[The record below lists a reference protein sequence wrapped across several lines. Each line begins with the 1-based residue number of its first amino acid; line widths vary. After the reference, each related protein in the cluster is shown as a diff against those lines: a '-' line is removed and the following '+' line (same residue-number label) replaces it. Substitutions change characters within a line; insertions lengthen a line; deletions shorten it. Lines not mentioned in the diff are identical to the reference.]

1 MRAVTAAVH
10 MGQRGRRTCCR
21 RESEL
26 IRAGEMGKQMGRR
39 LAKPPPP
46 QSSLPAAATTGEGPA
61 KEAALW
67 LLDLATQTS
76 TDPKLLT
83 EAASYR

>member
-26 IRAGEMGKQMGRR
+26 IRAGEQDAQASGTFRTQACGCERGADLCDTYQWTQRHNAAYGKSHR
-39 LAKPPPP
+39 
-46 QSSLPAAATTGEGPA
+46 
-61 KEAALW
+61 
-67 LLDLATQTS
+67 
-76 TDPKLLT
+76 
-83 EAASYR
+83 